1 MKKLLLLGAMMATGT
16 LALDSISMGHGGTYR
31 GPGDTVPPGAGGGG
45 GGGGGSGA
53 PGPGGSGPGPSGPST
68 PGSGGPGSP
77 GGAAGQP
84 GQSGG
89 PVTAAAVDSGP
100 DLTQWDFWWG
110 FNKDPY
116 LNLKAAI
123 HSGGITSGSDDFFL
137 GAGQADQA
145 KDSSAPSRE
154 QIENLVVPALINAL
168 ETERQD
174 DILTG
179 AMIALAKI
187 GDTQDE
193 AGESKFQQIIAGF
206 LDEGSQEVAETA
218 AIALGI
224 LADERSVPMLVSLMN
239 DDAAG
244 RKAIGSTQVPLRTR
258 AFAAYGLGLIGH
270 RATDNDLR
278 REIARELAV
287 VLESPSFATRD
298 IKVAAMT
305 AFGLCPIDPA
315 PAPTEGEAAPAE
327 LKFPESAV
335 VSRQSQIEF
344 LLHYFDEANQRKY
357 KASRHYFVRA
367 HAPRA
372 MALLLHDKNGAF
384 EQFFESDL
392 ARNKISEILL
402 SAVDTHSKYT
412 QNELRQSATLAL
424 GQVGTCDKDTKEI
437 FDGEIREELARLIG
451 KGSNQQEKRFAMIAL
466 AQVGGVGGFGEF
478 PWEGQEMVRDELLK
492 HLSRGNTQERPWAA
506 LSLGVMGR
514 AIADGGASPNMDATR
529 ALRAATSKQNVPDLI
544 GAYVLALGLRNDVE
558 SAPLL
563 VEKMELFSG
572 SDGARGY
579 CAVGLGLMKARGQ
592 IEDVQDIVRTS
603 KYRPELLQQA
613 AVGLGLLGDQALV
626 GELVDMLQN
635 DANSMA
641 TQAAIASGLGQIGDK
656 GSIDPL
662 IDMLGDKKITALA
675 RGFAAVALGIVCDK
689 EPLPWNSKIS
699 VNINYRA
706 NTQSLTGEGLGILD
720 IL

>member
-1 MKKLLLLGAMMATGT
+1 MKKLLLLGALMATGT
-16 LALDSISMGHGGTYR
+16 LALDSISTGHGGTYR

-53 PGPGGSGPGPSGPST
+53 PGPGGSAPGPAGPSS
-68 PGSGGPGSP
+68 PGGGAPAAP

-89 PVTAAAVDSGP
+89 PVTAAAVDTGP

-154 QIENLVVPALINAL
+154 QIENLVVPALITAL

-193 AGESKFQQIIAGF
+193 AGESQFQQIIAGF

-218 AIALGI
+218 AVALGI
-224 LADERSVPMLVSLMN
+224 LADERSVPMLLSLMN
-239 DDAAG
+239 DDPAG

-270 RATDNDLR
+270 RAADNDLR
-278 REIARELAV
+278 REIARELV
-287 VLESPSFATRD
+287 LVLESPNFATRD

-305 AFGLCPIDPA
+305 AFGLCPVDPA
-315 PAPTEGEAAPAE
+315 PKPAEGEPPAPE
-327 LKFPESAV
+327 LSSPDSAV
-335 VSRQSQIEF
+335 ASRQAQIEF

-357 KASRHYFVRA
+357 KTSRNYFVRA

-372 MALLLHDKNGAF
+372 MGLLLHDTNGNF
-384 EQFFESDL
+384 EEFFGSGDL
-392 ARNKISEILL
+392 RQNVAETLL
-402 SAVDTHSKYT
+402 SAIDTHSKYS
-412 QNELRQSATLAL
+412 QNELRQSAALAL
-424 GQVGTCDKDTKEI
+424 GQVGTCEKDTKET
-437 FDGEIREELARLIG
+437 FDGEIRDELARLIG

-466 AQVGGVGGFGEF
+466 AQVGGVAGLGEF
-478 PWEGQEMVRDELLK
+478 PWEGQQMVRGELLK
-492 HLSRGNTQERPWAA
+492 HLSRGKSEEKPWAA
-506 LSLGVMGR
+506 MSLGVMGR
-514 AIADGGASPNMDATR
+514 ALVEAGEFPNMDATR
-529 ALRAATSKQNVPDLI
+529 ALRLATASEKNPSRV
-544 GAYVLALGLRNDVE
+544 GAYVLALGLRKDLE
-558 SAPLL
+558 SAPML
-563 VEKMELFSG
+563 VEKMEYFSG
-572 SDGARGY
+572 SDDARGY

-592 IEDVQDIVRTS
+592 ITDVQDIVRTS

-662 IDMLGDKKITALA
+662 IEMLGDKQITALA

-706 NTQSLTGEGLGILD
+706 NTTSLTGEGLGILD